1 MDNILVKMRRAID
14 VRRSPEPLVR
24 DVRSSII
31 TMNTY
36 KYVLLAVAVA
46 AFYYL
51 FIASDIYV
59 TRAQLYV
66 KSTGASA
73 GVVPQLAL
81 LGANTVDDKDTTM
94 VVAYAGSQEMLSKLE
109 DKIGFSEHFS
119 ASDWDFWAR
128 LSSSP
133 SEESRLKYFRK
144 RLHTNV
150 HPESGIITLRAQA
163 FTPELSLKMVE
174 EAIRNAEAFI
184 NGVGHAIALE
194 EIAFVE
200 QEMERSRQNLAAV
213 RAKVLRFQNDNGIMG
228 VEANGAARQAMVN
241 EMENQLVRMQTNEKT
256 LAAYLNPAAAD
267 LVAVRDGITA
277 LKSQLVIE
285 REKLASQ
292 NGVSTNDINATFQAL
307 ELELQFATDLYQ
319 NTLVGLEKAR
329 IESYKKLKHLVV
341 IQAPQLP
348 DEALEPRKIY
358 NIISL
363 FVALTL
369 AYGIITMIVATVRE
383 HRDV

>member
-1 MDNILVKMRRAID
+1 MDSILLKMRRAID
-14 VRRSPEPLVR
+14 VRSTTAPSVQ

-31 TMNTY
+31 TMRTY
-36 KYVLLAVAVA
+36 KYVLIVVALSA
-46 AFYYL
+46 LYYL
-51 FIASDIYV
+51 LFASDVYV

-66 KSTGASA
+66 KSTGTSASA
-73 GVVPQLAL
+73 VPQLAL
-81 LGANTVDDKDTTM
+81 LGASTVDDKDTTM
-94 VVAYAGSQEMLSKLE
+94 VVAYAASQNMLTILE
-109 DKIGFSEHFS
+109 EKTGFSEHFS
-119 ASDWDFWAR
+119 ASNWDYVSR
-128 LSSSP
+128 LSADP
-133 SEESRLKYFRK
+133 SEESRLKYFRE
-144 RLHTNV
+144 RLNASV

-163 FTPELSLKMVE
+163 YTPELSLQMVE
-174 EAIRNAEAFI
+174 EAIRSAETFI
-184 NGVGHAIALE
+184 NSVGQKIALE

-200 QEMERSRQNLAAV
+200 QEMDRSRQNLQAV
-213 RAKVLRFQNDNGIMG
+213 RAKLLRFQNENGILG
-228 VEANGAARQAMVN
+228 IEANGAARQAMVN
-241 EMENQLVRMQTNEKT
+241 EMESQLVRMQTNEKT

-267 LVAVRDGITA
+267 LVAVRDGIMALTA
-277 LKSQLVIE
+277 QLAIE

-319 NTLVGLEKAR
+319 NTLVGLEQAR

-348 DEALEPRKIY
+348 DEALEPRKLY
-358 NIISL
+358 NIMSL